1 MDRHLAPPGGVALR
15 AALGVG
21 LLLAAWAPAGAA
33 TAAEP
38 AAAATC
44 PDEPRA
50 TLQLGSPTAPL
61 QLAVFL
67 DPANATALTSWT
79 ELQRIVAEREGQL
92 GVAVWFVR
100 PLQAFDPRSDRVR
113 RFALAAARLGA
124 VRGALAQVARHG
136 AEATAV
142 VLGDPP
148 RRDRLAQELG
158 LDPAAFAKALADRC
172 DGDRIDRGSSRV
184 LELARSSTLGM
195 LRLPAFALGNFVF
208 DDGPQLERVRP
219 ELGREPV
226 RAALRWRAD
235 VEPPPPLEPRPRVER
250 LRVPPRGGVALG
262 GPGLPHRLVVMAQ
275 GEDDPNLF
283 LTLPRALQYRAAA
296 PRSLTIHILARG
308 RSFVAT
314 TLRQRLCAARRLG
327 RQLEYAR
334 VLAASPDVRRE
345 PDPATT
351 ELLRALDAVP
361 EKDCGEEPDPAEAG
375 LPEGTWLDGQPRSAT
390 ELEDIAGLLRQA
402 DRATRP
408 LSPWTPR
415 PGDD

>member
-1 MDRHLAPPGGVALR
+1 MGRRSPSLALR
-15 AALGVG
+15 AALRLGVPLG
-21 LLLAAWAPAGAA
+21 ALA
-33 TAAEP
+33 P
-38 AAAATC
+38 AAAAAAPAPAASC

-50 TLQLGSPTAPL
+50 TLQLGSATAPL
-61 QLAVFL
+61 QLSVFL

-113 RFALAAARLGA
+113 RFALAATRLGA
-124 VRGALAQVARHG
+124 TRGALAQVARHG
-136 AEATAV
+136 VEATAV
-142 VLGDPP
+142 ALGDPP
-148 RRDRLAQELG
+148 RRDALAQALG
-158 LDPAAFAKALADRC
+158 LEPAALAKALADPC
-172 DGDRIDRGSSRV
+172 DGDRLDLASGRV
-184 LELARSSTLGM
+184 LELARASTLGM
-195 LRLPAFALGNFVF
+195 LRLPALALGSFVF
-208 DDGPQLERVRP
+208 DDSPQLDRVRP

-250 LRVPPRGGVALG
+250 LRVPPRGGLSLG

-283 LTLPRALQYRAAA
+283 LTLPRALQYRASA
-296 PRSLTIHILARG
+296 PRSLTIHVLARG

-314 TLRQRLCAARRLG
+314 QLRQRLCAARRLG
-327 RQLEYAR
+327 RDLEYAR

-345 PDPATT
+345 PDVATV
-351 ELLRALDAVP
+351 ELLRALDGVDETACA
-361 EKDCGEEPDPAEAG
+361 DEPDPAEAG

-402 DRATRP
+402 DRATRA
-408 LSPWTPR
+408 LSPWMPR
-415 PGDD
+415 PRDD